1 MTPIASELQEFE
13 RGLSSYKFDSIESI
27 DDQLTNDS
35 IALLGRLQQHL
46 IKIELQIK
54 RNDKDGTIQT
64 ASLIVS
70 DIIDFLISQLGEQ
83 FVTRFQEVIAELS
96 VSIQSFQRLHH
107 RGFWS
112 HLFNIKSIDPQLSQT
127 ARVRI
132 GEQLCSL
139 INEMLIS
146 IIPEL
151 HDGSCRLDWWNSSQ
165 IFVEEFRR
173 QW

>member
-13 RGLSSYKFDSIESI
+13 RGLSSYKFDSIESL

-46 IKIELQIK
+46 IEIELQIK

-83 FVTRFQEVIAELS
+83 FVTRFQEAIAELVGLDS
-96 VSIQSFQRLHH
+96 VIPATASSRILVASFQHQKH
-107 RGFWS
+107 RS
-112 HLFNIKSIDPQLSQT
+112 SAQSNRTRSDSRTALFPDQRNADQHYP
-127 ARVRI
+127 RVA
-132 GEQLCSL
+132 
-139 INEMLIS
+139 
-146 IIPEL
+146 
-151 HDGSCRLDWWNSSQ
+151 
-165 IFVEEFRR
+165 
-173 QW
+173 